1 MSGTH
6 TEGRLQQ
13 PGRVGPSLRC
23 PSLAKGGEG
32 CLAMWLL
39 GVCGC
44 RASHSLQEFL
54 EEKPINSIGEQKWEI
69 LNVKKLNAVP
79 TS

>member
-1 MSGTH
+1 
-6 TEGRLQQ
+6 
-13 PGRVGPSLRC
+13 
-23 PSLAKGGEG
+23 
-32 CLAMWLL
+32 MWLL